1 MEKKIT
7 TLTQEQRIESCL
19 TEDLHEMAV
28 ALVKSGKRTI
38 SSYTLEE
45 VEDEEMVNVWIA
57 DAHSEG
63 EEDYAEML
71 RKALAS
77 GADIYTLTDH
87 LGGFSQPIGEVVVY

>member
-7 TLTQEQRIESCL
+7 TMNGEQRIESCL
-19 TEDLHEMAV
+19 AEDLHEMAV
-28 ALVKSGKRTI
+28 ALVKSGKRAI

-45 VEDEEMVNVWIA
+45 ADREMANVWIA

-63 EEDYAEML
+63 EEDYSEML
-71 RKALAS
+71 REAIAK